1 MEVTMDI
8 LATAKKIVKTLDLKR
23 ASDITLLKIEELT
36 VLSDYFV
43 IASASSTT
51 QLKSLA
57 GEVEFE
63 LDQDGI
69 KPLHIEGYDSDS
81 WILLDYGS
89 IVVHLFLKDSRMF
102 YSLERLWSDAEVVD
116 ITDLI
121 EEE

>member
-1 MEVTMDI
+1 MNAYDLM
-8 LATAKKIVKTLDLKR
+8 KKAVKAADARKALDMRVLHV
-23 ASDITLLKIEELT
+23 EELT
-36 VLSDYFV
+36 TLCDYFV
-43 IASASSTT
+43 ICSATSTPHMNALYE
-51 QLKSLA
+51 QIDMKLS
-57 GEVEFE
+57 EE
-63 LDQDGI
+63 GI
-69 KPLHIEGYDSDS
+69 KPVSREGIGNAG